1 MENNSYLFKIANDIS
16 CIAKKSG
23 NIFKN
28 AHAKNVDKKLNAHDL
43 VTEYDKSVQDYIFSS
58 LASLYP
64 STILVGEESGDL
76 SNYDVDNV
84 KAFIV
89 DPIDGTSNFVNELSH
104 SCVSIAYVE
113 YGVVMAGVVYNPY
126 KDHLYSA
133 IKGNGAYCNGIK
145 MQVSDTPLNCGLVG
159 FGTAV
164 YYDELIEETKRI
176 FGEVLVK
183 CSDLRRM
190 GSAAIDLSLVAN
202 GSFAGFFETRLCPWD
217 YGSAMLFI
225 EEAGGIITD
234 FSGNKLSLNKKSS
247 VIAGNKTAYKELFDI
262 INNKN

>member
-1 MENNSYLFKIANDIS
+1 MENNSYLFKLVDDIS

-23 NIFKN
+23 EIFKN
-28 AHAKNVDKKLNAHDL
+28 AHAKNVDKKLNARDL
-43 VTEYDKSVQDYIFSS
+43 VTEYDKAVQDYIFSS
-58 LASLYP
+58 LASIYP
-64 STILVGEESGDL
+64 EVILVGEESGKL
-76 SNYDVDNV
+76 ENYDVENV
-84 KAFIV
+84 KAFII

-113 YGVVMAGVVYNPY
+113 YGEVLAGVVYNPY

-133 IKGNGAYCNGIK
+133 VRGNGAYCNGIK
-145 MQVSDTPLNCGLVG
+145 MQVSDDPLSEGLVG

-190 GSAAIDLSLVAN
+190 GSASIDLSLVAS
-202 GSFAGFFETRLCPWD
+202 GSFVGFFETRLCPWD
-217 YGSAMLFI
+217 YGATILFI

-234 FSGNKLSLNKKSS
+234 FSGNKLPLNKKSS

-262 INNKN
+262 INKKK